1 MDIQWEKARSVPST
15 CACLYRGVV
24 RVNGYTVGEGQECA
38 QHLCMS
44 VQRSGEG

>member
-1 MDIQWEKARSVPST
+1 MCPAPVHVCT
-15 CACLYRGVV
+15 GVV
-24 RVNGYTVGEGQECA
+24 RVNGYTVREGQECD